1 MVSRPKPGAPTPAR
15 KAPVSSSDAAH
26 PQAPGEPGWAL
37 VNARLRAAIEQ
48 NRADLYDPW
57 RELVGASP
65 TLQAEMD
72 RTVQLLQVFFNKWVV
87 EILIVLGQ
95 HGTMRFSELK
105 SSLDGI
111 SGRTLS
117 QRLRDLEGQGMVRRR
132 LHDEMPVRVDYTLT
146 EKGLDTVIL
155 ALPLVL
161 YLRIRSETPPE

>member
-1 MVSRPKPGAPTPAR
+1 M
-15 KAPVSSSDAAH
+15 DH
-26 PQAPGEPGWAL
+26 
-37 VNARLRAAIEQ
+37 RLRATIDQ
-48 NRADLYDPW
+48 NRGELYHPW
-57 RELVGASP
+57 RELVASSP
-65 TLQAEMD
+65 GLQSEMD

-105 SSLDGI
+105 ASLDGI

-117 QRLRDLEGQGMVRRR
+117 QRLRDLEDQGLVHRR

-146 EKGLDTVIL
+146 DKGLDIVML

-161 YLRIRSETPPE
+161 YLRLKSELPATES